1 MRSAALLILFVLLG
15 TVADAD
21 SFRER
26 LNAANAL
33 LRAGNVEEAVN
44 AYRELQIEEPESPEL
59 YYNLGCARFQ
69 QELKERPQT
78 QDAAQAEPI
87 QPFAEARASFEKAMT
102 LGSGAVRRN
111 AAFNRAN
118 CLAQAAK
125 NIPQEQGQE
134 QLLAAY
140 RDSISAYEEVLR
152 QFPDHEDAR
161 QNLDHMRYLLK
172 KMLQKPPPPQE
183 QQQGGGENQPQEE
196 QQQENQEQSQSKSEQ
211 QEGQP
216 QEQQQEE
223 SASQPQQQEDQQ
235 NSAQQQPEQKTGD
248 EEQKQSQPEEQESP
262 ASPEEEQNPQKE
274 QEPQS
279 AADAQKAPDRQ
290 TVEALLQSL
299 EDRDELERKLERR
312 QQREPQL
319 KGEWW

>member
-1 MRSAALLILFVLLG
+1 MRRAVLLILLVISG
-15 TVADAD
+15 AVANAD

-33 LRAGNVEEAVN
+33 LRAGKIEEAVD

-69 QELKERPQT
+69 QELKEGPQPPDT
-78 QDAAQAEPI
+78 AQAEPV
-87 QPFAEARASFEKAMT
+87 QPFAEARASFDKAMT

-118 CLAQAAK
+118 CLAQTAK
-125 NIPQEQGQE
+125 NMSQEEEQE
-134 QLLAAY
+134 QLVAAFQE
-140 RDSISAYEEVLR
+140 SIAAYEEVLR
-152 QFPDHEDAR
+152 QFPDHQDAR

-172 KMLQKPPPPQE
+172 KMLQKPPPPPEE
-183 QQQGGGENQPQEE
+183 QKGGGENQPQEK
-196 QQQENQEQSQSKSEQ
+196 QQQENQEQSQSQSEQ

-216 QEQQQEE
+216 QEQQQESE
-223 SASQPQQQEDQQ
+223 SQPQQQEDQQ
-235 NSAQQQPEQKTGD
+235 DGAQQQPEQQSGD
-248 EEQKQSQPEEQESP
+248 KDEKQPQPEQQESP
-262 ASPEEEQNPQKE
+262 ASPEQQQEPQDM
-274 QEPQS
+274 QDPQS
-279 AADAQKAPDRQ
+279 AADAQKAPNRQ

-299 EDRDELERKLERR
+299 EDRDEMERKLERR